1 MYHIWYQPALAIA
14 GAGFFIGTKMGRK
27 KEFTQK
33 NENYCQFYVKIGSK
47 AKAYELSYDC
57 STMVKSTINQR
68 AHELHKDPR
77 IQERIKEIQR
87 EALERTTMDAA
98 WVVEQHRQ
106 LYEECRAGEQYAQA
120 TRNLEGIGKTMGIY
134 TDNLN
139 VTGDL
144 RDISDE
150 DLDKR
155 IRELARKVQAENSA
169 RGKGTPPT
177 GK

>member
-1 MYHIWYQPALAIA
+1 MQ
-14 GAGFFIGTKMGRK
+14 GAGFFIGANMVGKPR
-27 KEFTQK
+27 FTQK
-33 NENYCQFYVKIGSK
+33 NENYCHFYVKIGSM
-47 AKAYELSYDC
+47 AKAYEMAYDC
-57 STMVKSTINQR
+57 AGMVKSTIYQR
-68 AHELHKDPR
+68 AYELHQNPR
-77 IQERIKEIQR
+77 IQERIKEIQK

-155 IRELARKVQAENSA
+155 IRELAREVQAQNA
-169 RGKGTPPT
+169 TRRKTTPPT